1 MALFELACFE
11 NVALQEAKKEVRV
24 KTVERSS
31 NLLDQ
36 GADNAVVVFSGDKIY
51 RVLCVGLELGHA
63 KESLLTDTGKESDRK
78 AIAGFC
84 ALSRQA
90 SECLSTRHLFRDPV
104 SEQRHL

>member
-36 GADNAVVVFSGDKIY
+36 GADNAVVVFSE
-51 RVLCVGLELGHA
+51 R
-63 KESLLTDTGKESDRK
+63 
-78 AIAGFC
+78 
-84 ALSRQA
+84 
-90 SECLSTRHLFRDPV
+90 
-104 SEQRHL
+104 